1 MRKSKKKQKSRRA
14 SPNKKSKGSKS
25 DKKSKCFPK
34 VYNPKTKRCRKSKR
48 KTSMTSETYNSS
60 EAKAAQRRLVEQEV
74 ASLMLELTK
83 KRGELNNLAMQT
95 T

>member
-14 SPNKKSKGSKS
+14 SPNKKSRGSKC
-25 DKKSKCFPK
+25 DKKSK

-60 EAKAAQRRLVEQEV
+60 EAKAAQRRLAEQKL

-83 KRGELNNLAMQT
+83 TRQEINNLDM
-95 T
+95 

>member
-14 SPNKKSKGSKS
+14 SPNKKSRGSKC
-25 DKKSKCFPK
+25 DKKS
-34 VYNPKTKRCRKSKR
+34 KTKRCRKSKR

-60 EAKAAQRRLVEQEV
+60 EAKAAQRRLAEQKL

-83 KRGELNNLAMQT
+83 TRQEINNLAM
-95 T
+95 